1 MGDKA
6 SLDRWGQQHQCHRR
20 VDQEQPKTQFFGK
33 TEKLIQNA
41 KTQKNVQKYA
51 KISNTP
57 FDQRS
62 LIHQKAWFPG
72 GPRIPQNPIFEKRK
86 KSSKTQKLKTVQR
99 YAKISD
105 TPFDQRSLIHQ
116 EPWFPPCFVRQ
127 NQQKKSFFCAA
138 IFDNFQQ
145 KCPNPRPLLTITFPQ
160 GFRISKNIGHPTS
173 GSGCKKTFKR
183 YLKSEHTNR
192 RTNRR
197 SFRLIGSIGPEGRC
211 FEKRI

>member
-1 MGDKA
+1 M
-6 SLDRWGQQHQCHRR
+6 
-20 VDQEQPKTQFFGK
+20 
-33 TEKLIQNA
+33 
-41 KTQKNVQKYA
+41 
-51 KISNTP
+51 P

-62 LIHQKAWFPG
+62 LIH
-72 GPRIPQNPIFEKRK
+72 R
-86 KSSKTQKLKTVQR
+86 
-99 YAKISD
+99 
-105 TPFDQRSLIHQ
+105 

-211 FEKRI
+211 FENGCWRKHQQWTIPMWHIYNEVHTPASAWKVGWPATFSLFLYMHAPGKTGLTEMRPSLKSSLNGFVHAHKGVNSEENSKIKKQRGKNQGSTASSILQ